1 MQRLVQRPPREA
13 GFTILEVLVAALMLG
28 IGLIGI
34 LGLQATATVTNRRAS
49 EMRAAMQVAQTQL
62 ERAKLDAVEWTAA
75 GAPSNTT
82 TLGQVLGTMPV
93 PETGTE
99 TGGEAAPVTDYSSEE
114 GWTFRNT
121 AGTVATVNEL
131 GLAYIAD
138 MTMTSGQ
145 RPQAMTTGSDYCVAT
160 RAYPLLDNEMIR
172 LDVRVF
178 WPKNTLGESAMAGT
192 CDWFTSARTEVEF
205 DQRFHS
211 VRLTG
216 TVRRNEQGGA
226 AVLPPTT

>member
-1 MQRLVQRPPREA
+1 MQQLVTNPPRQA

-28 IGLIGI
+28 IGLVGI

-75 GAPSNTT
+75 GAPANTT
-82 TLGQVLGTMPV
+82 TLGQVLGSMPAA
-93 PETGTE
+93 ETGTE
-99 TGGEAAPVTDYSSEE
+99 TDPGTVQDYSSEE
-114 GWTFRNT
+114 GWTFRNN
-121 AGTVATVNEL
+121 AGVVATVNEL
-131 GLAYIAD
+131 GLEFISDTTLAN
-138 MTMTSGQ
+138 GR

-160 RAYPLLDNEMIR
+160 RAFPLLDNEMIR

-178 WPKNTLGESAMAGT
+178 WPKNTAGEAAMAGS
-192 CDWFTSARTEVEF
+192 CDWFGQARTEA
-205 DQRFHS
+205 DYDTRFHS